1 MELSLK
7 CPICGVNL
15 EFTAEERGDEADP
28 KEPVTICFECGTGLD
43 LVKTPEGEWNVVEET

>member
-15 EFTAEERGDEADP
+15 EFTAEERGDEADDAT
-28 KEPVTICFECGTGLD
+28 PVHPGGQQR
-43 LVKTPEGEWNVVEET
+43 